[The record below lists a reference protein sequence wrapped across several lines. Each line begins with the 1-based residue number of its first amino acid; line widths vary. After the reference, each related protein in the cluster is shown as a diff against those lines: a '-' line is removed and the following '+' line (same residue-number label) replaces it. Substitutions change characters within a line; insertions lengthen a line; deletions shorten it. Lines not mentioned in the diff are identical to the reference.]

1 MPTRQC
7 YLPNTIHSN
16 TAADRTKIA
25 MSNFMPAILAVPR
38 ERVWVNQ
45 RVDPAISDR
54 ACCATVGLPL
64 LWRRL
69 IDNFMLADLGVSIP
83 PLLGLELSSP

>member
-38 ERVWVNQ
+38 GR
-45 RVDPAISDR
+45 
-54 ACCATVGLPL
+54 
-64 LWRRL
+64 
-69 IDNFMLADLGVSIP
+69 
-83 PLLGLELSSP
+83 